1 MKRADLTAIVLT
13 MNEDK
18 NIEKCIKSIADFA
31 ERIIVIDSGSSD
43 KTIEIAENLGAEV
56 FYHEF
61 ENYARQFNWGLDNTN
76 ITTRWVLRLDA
87 DEVIPPDLAEELEKE
102 MVAHQYDDV
111 NGMQLK
117 LKQNFMGRWMKHGG
131 TYPFI
136 KLMLFK
142 NGIGRIEDR
151 KMDEHTVLSS
161 GTSIL
166 LKNDALHYDFKDI
179 THYIK
184 KHNWYATREAQD
196 YIYRNMDNSVSALE
210 SGNMKTHRQ
219 QKALYYKAP
228 KFLRPFVLFIYFYII
243 KLGFLDGK
251 EGFIY
256 NVLENFWYRFLV
268 DVKIYEYEKT
278 GYIQKETGALK

>member
-1 MKRADLTAIVLT
+1 MNADLTVVVLT
-13 MNEDK
+13 MNEEK
-18 NIEKCIKSIADFA
+18 NIEKCINSVVWFSQ
-31 ERIIVIDSGSSD
+31 RIVVVDSGSND
-43 KTIEIAENLGAEV
+43 KTIEIAESLGAEV
-56 FYHEF
+56 FHHEF

-76 ITTRWVLRLDA
+76 IKTKWVLRLDA
-87 DEVIPPDLAEELEKE
+87 DEVITPELAEEMKE
-102 MVAHQYDDV
+102 QMDIHKEDDI
-111 NGMQLK
+111 NGMQIK
-117 LKQNFMGRWMKHGG
+117 LKQTFMGRWMKYGG

-142 NGIGRIEDR
+142 HGIGRIEDR
-151 KMDEHTVLSS
+151 KMDEHTILSS
-161 GTSIL
+161 GSSIL

-196 YIYRNMDNSVSALE
+196 YISMNMDNSVSALE
-210 SGNMKTHRQ
+210 DGNMKSHRR

-228 KFLRPFVLFIYFYII
+228 KFLRPFFLFFYTYFI

-256 NVLENFWYRFLV
+256 HTLESFWYRFLV

-278 GYIQKETGALK
+278 GIIQKETGALR